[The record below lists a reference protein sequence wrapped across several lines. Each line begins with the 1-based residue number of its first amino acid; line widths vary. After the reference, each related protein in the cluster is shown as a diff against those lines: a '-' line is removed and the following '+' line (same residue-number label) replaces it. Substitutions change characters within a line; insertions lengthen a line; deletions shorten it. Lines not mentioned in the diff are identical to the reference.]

1 MTPENEDDIIN
12 IRSAL
17 YTTQECVYIKTYH
30 IIAFMKG
37 KAMKAIMIPEP
48 GKVEISEIEKPVL
61 KAGEAILK
69 PLYGGLCGTDLNSYR
84 GTAAY
89 TVYPCLPGHEFSAEI
104 VEIAENDKGFKP
116 GMKVICNP
124 YFNCGECY
132 SCRHGL
138 VNACM
143 DNKTM
148 GVQRS
153 GAFSEYVSVP
163 VERLFNGEGISAK
176 TLAIVEPFVISYHII
191 RRANV
196 QPGDTVLI
204 VGAGTI
210 GVYSALA
217 AMALGGEVTICDIAE
232 EKLDYAQKMYDIPH
246 TILNSSPEAFM
257 EGVKELT
264 GGNGFDVT
272 VDAAG
277 FPSTFKNCV
286 DALAYGG
293 RLSLSGYSKD
303 LLNGFDYSVI
313 QKHELSIL
321 GSRNGVKQDFEDA
334 LALVR
339 AGKVD
344 LDKAVTNVYSWL
356 DAPKAFAD
364 FSANAGRMLKV
375 MLNFTEG

>member
-1 MTPENEDDIIN
+1 
-12 IRSAL
+12 
-17 YTTQECVYIKTYH
+17 
-30 IIAFMKG
+30 
-37 KAMKAIMIPEP
+37 MKAIIIPEP
-48 GKVEISEIEKPVL
+48 GIVEIQEVPMPEVKE
-61 KAGEAILK
+61 GEALLK
-69 PLYGGLCGTDLNSYR
+69 PLFGGICGTDLNSYR

-104 VEIAENDKGFKP
+104 VEIGENDKGLKP
-116 GMKVICNP
+116 GMTVICNP

-153 GAFSEYVSVP
+153 GAFSEYVAVP
-163 VERLFNGEGISAK
+163 VSRLFSGEGIPAK

-191 RRANV
+191 KRAQV
-196 QPGDTVLI
+196 TPGDTVLI

-210 GVYSALA
+210 GVYAALA
-217 AMALGGEVTICDIAE
+217 AMTLGGEVTICDIAP
-232 EKLDYAQKMYDIPH
+232 EKLDYAQKMYNIPH
-246 TILNSSPEAFM
+246 TLLNSSPESFA
-257 EGVKELT
+257 EGVAKLT
-264 GGNGFDVT
+264 DGNGFDVT

-293 RLSLSGYSKD
+293 RLGLSGYSKD

-313 QKHELSIL
+313 QKHELSLL
-321 GSRNGVKQDFEDA
+321 GSRNAVNKDFEEA
-334 LALVR
+334 LDFVR
-339 AGKVD
+339 AGKLD
-344 LDKAVTNVYSWL
+344 LVKAVTNVYPWE

-364 FSANAGRMLKV
+364 FNANAGRMLKV
-375 MLNFTEG
+375 MFDFT